1 METPDILVIG
11 AGIIGCSLAR
21 ELARA
26 NQRVVVVERGAVG
39 AGASAAAAG
48 LLAPA
53 LSASPVGPLADLC
66 FQSAALYE
74 SWVEELRQDGAGD
87 VGYRKPGLLE
97 LYEESKPPTQIEQSR
112 QRTERLSPQELR
124 QHEPALRDERLAAV
138 LYPDAAQVNAARVT
152 RQVARVAELT
162 GVEIR
167 VNEPVHRLVRDGE
180 RIGAV
185 HTGST
190 VYHPGLVVVT
200 AGAWSGDLASSV
212 GLQLPTRPVK
222 GQLLLADCLVSPVRT
237 PMHYGE
243 ALLAPQAGGRL
254 MLGVTIEE
262 VGFDERVTV
271 AGVRAILERT
281 AALVPG
287 LDELPLYRAWAGL
300 RPATPDERPYMGPL
314 PPIRNL
320 WVSTGHYRKGILL
333 APHCARLLARSIL
346 ADRLDDELAPFKPT
360 RGLRT

>member
-1 METPDILVIG
+1 
-11 AGIIGCSLAR
+11 
-21 ELARA
+21 
-26 NQRVVVVERGAVG
+26 
-39 AGASAAAAG
+39 
-48 LLAPA
+48 
-53 LSASPVGPLADLC
+53 
-66 FQSAALYE
+66 
-74 SWVEELRQDGAGD
+74 
-87 VGYRKPGLLE
+87 
-97 LYEESKPPTQIEQSR
+97 
-112 QRTERLSPQELR
+112 
-124 QHEPALRDERLAAV
+124 
-138 LYPDAAQVNAARVT
+138 
-152 RQVARVAELT
+152 
-162 GVEIR
+162 
-167 VNEPVHRLVRDGE
+167 
-180 RIGAV
+180 
-185 HTGST
+185 
-190 VYHPGLVVVT
+190 
-200 AGAWSGDLASSV
+200 
-212 GLQLPTRPVK
+212 
-222 GQLLLADCLVSPVRT
+222 
-237 PMHYGE
+237 
-243 ALLAPQAGGRL
+243 